1 MIEPPRRAA
10 LGAWISMAGD
20 VSGRVWMKFGAQIA
34 GNQTS
39 WSAMVAVAQ
48 TMDAGRWDSAWTF
61 DHFVPPLAFMDETQD
76 CLEGWMTLAGLG
88 ALTSRLRLGT
98 IVSGNTY
105 RNPALLAKMVTT
117 LDAMTGGRAILGI
130 GAAWHVREH
139 EAYGW
144 DFPTL
149 KERSDRLEEACALL
163 HALLHASEPVDFT
176 GRYYRLVH
184 APLAPRQSGASPIP
198 IMVGGGGEKRTLRTL
213 AQYGDIMNVGGTPE
227 EFAAKI
233 ALLKQHCAEVGRNPD
248 TITKTAFLI
257 LALQDDEQKAAQ
269 LRERFAPRGADEA
282 RKQLMAV
289 GTAKHVIEVV
299 RRYQEAGADQVIFQS
314 IPNNPRLY
322 ERIDAEVLAAFDEP
336 SGHAR

>member
-1 MIEPPRRAA
+1 
-10 LGAWISMAGD
+10 
-20 VSGRVWMKFGAQIA
+20 MKFGAQLA

-39 WSAMVAVAQ
+39 WGAMVSVAQ

-61 DHFVPPLAFMDETQD
+61 DHFVPPLAFMDESGD

-144 DFPTL
+144 DFPSI
-149 KERSDRLEEACALL
+149 KERSDRLEEACELLRALL
-163 HALLHASEPVDFT
+163 HADGPVSYS
-176 GRYYRLVH
+176 GRYYRLVN
-184 APLAPRQSGASPIP
+184 APMAPRQAGAAPIP

-213 AQYGDIMNVGGTPE
+213 AKYGDILNVGGTPE
-227 EFAAKI
+227 EFAGKI
-233 ALLKQHCAEVGRNPD
+233 ALLKQHCAAVGRNPD
-248 TITKTAFLI
+248 EISKTAFLI
-257 LALQDDEQKAAQ
+257 LGLQDDEQKAAQ
-269 LRERFAPRGADEA
+269 LRERFSPRGADEA
-282 RKQLMAV
+282 RKQSLAI
-289 GTAKHVIEVV
+289 GNAQHIISVI
-299 RRYQEAGADQVIFQS
+299 RRYQDAGADQIIFQS

-322 ERIDAEVLAAFDEP
+322 ERIDAEVLAAFD
-336 SGHAR
+336 